1 LLHPDAKGLYGIKF
15 PYYDTLSAIYRNDI
29 ATGEGI
35 EDISE
40 AVGNME
46 EELPAEHG
54 NQHCEEED
62 RMSRETPRQS
72 VDSASSSCKRRKRQG
87 GKSKDS
93 GTRDPFL
100 NMLHEVQGDLKGVA
114 INVGKMAE
122 AMDREAAIQEKTM
135 NENPQHILREK
146 AVAELRKLGFT
157 GTEQIKAATV
167 FVKSPDQMS
176 KLLTL
181 D

>member
-1 LLHPDAKGLYGIKF
+1 
-15 PYYDTLSAIYRNDI
+15 
-29 ATGEGI
+29 
-35 EDISE
+35 
-40 AVGNME
+40 ME

-62 RMSRETPRQS
+62 RMSRETPRKS

-93 GTRDPFL
+93 GTSDPFL
-100 NMLHEVQGDLKGVA
+100 DMLHEVQGDLKGVA
-114 INVGKMAE
+114 SNVEKMVE
-122 AMDREAAIQEKTM
+122 AMDCEAAIQEKTM

-157 GTEQIKAATV
+157 GIE
-167 FVKSPDQMS
+167 
-176 KLLTL
+176 
-181 D
+181 

>member
-1 LLHPDAKGLYGIKF
+1 MPKISVRLL
-15 PYYDTLSAIYRNDI
+15 
-29 ATGEGI
+29 ATWKK
-35 EDISE
+35 SF
-40 AVGNME
+40 AV
-46 EELPAEHG
+46 EHG

-93 GTRDPFL
+93 GTSDPFL
-100 NMLHEVQGDLKGVA
+100 DMLHEVQGDLKGVA

-122 AMDREAAIQEKTM
+122 AMDREAAIQEKAM
-135 NENPQHILREK
+135 NENPQQILREK

-157 GTEQIKAATV
+157 WTEQIKVATV
-167 FVKSPDQMS
+167 FVKSSDQMS
-176 KLLTL
+176 MLQTL
-181 D
+181 DQSLRREFILNMLNGTIVSQHSL